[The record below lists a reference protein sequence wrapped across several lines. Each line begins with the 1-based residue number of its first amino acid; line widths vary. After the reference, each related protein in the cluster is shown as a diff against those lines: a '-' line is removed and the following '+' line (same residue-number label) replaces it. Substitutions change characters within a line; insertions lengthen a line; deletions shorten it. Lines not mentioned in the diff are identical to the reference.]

1 VTDRLSI
8 KVQLATIVA
17 GCTVVLSGCSAT
29 PAPTSEWSSLYG
41 ADMAQGIE
49 MWAQEAPMSDAQRE
63 DLLDG
68 SVTEA
73 DAMAAFERYRSCLR
87 EAGYEPFGIQRDGP
101 FINFSIPAAAVES
114 GVDGPCYASEYAAV
128 DTIWQSVENADV
140 GDERT
145 RLAECV
151 SQLGLDV
158 VGSSGAA
165 TMNEIRA
172 AIEEAGYSVDDCG

>member
-1 VTDRLSI
+1 MT
-8 KVQLATIVA
+8 VQLAALVA
-17 GCTVVLSGCSAT
+17 GCTLLLAGCSGA
-29 PAPTSEWSSLYG
+29 PAPPPEWSSLYG

-68 SVTEA
+68 RVTEA

-87 EAGYEPFGIQRDGP
+87 AAGYEPFGIKRDGP

-145 RLAECV
+145 QLAECV
-151 SQLGLDV
+151 SQLGLDFV
-158 VGSSGAA
+158 ASSGAA
-165 TMNEIRA
+165 TMDEIRA
-172 AIEEAGYSVDDCG
+172 AIQEAGYSVDDCA

>member
-1 VTDRLSI
+1 MQFAAV
-8 KVQLATIVA
+8 VA
-17 GCTVVLSGCSAT
+17 GCTLLAGCAT
-29 PAPTSEWSSLYG
+29 AQPPASEWSSLYG

-49 MWAQEAPMSDAQRE
+49 MWAQEAPMSEAQRE
-63 DLLDG
+63 SLLDG
-68 SVTEA
+68 RVTEA
-73 DAMAAFERYRSCLR
+73 EAMAAFERYRSCLR

-114 GVDGPCYASEYAAV
+114 GADGPCYAGEYAAV

-151 SQLGLDV
+151 SQLGLDFV
-158 VGSSGAA
+158 ARSGAA
-165 TMNEIRA
+165 TMDEIRA
-172 AIEEAGYSVDDCG
+172 AIEEAGYSVDDCA